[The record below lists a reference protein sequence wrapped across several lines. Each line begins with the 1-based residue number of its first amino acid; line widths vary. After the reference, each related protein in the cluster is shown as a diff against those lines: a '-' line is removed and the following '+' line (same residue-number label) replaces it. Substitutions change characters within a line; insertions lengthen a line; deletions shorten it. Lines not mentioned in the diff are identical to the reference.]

1 MPGKNNNSKKVSNT
15 TKQEVLKFTDAD
27 KKRIKEDL
35 IVEIEADIKD
45 DLVKKVSDDV
55 FSLYTLSEKDR
66 IKNELTNEIK
76 EDVKKRVVKEEALL
90 SRRKSL
96 KIFRM
101 SIYIIVLLA
110 AVGYGI
116 YRLYKTD
123 NLILLNK
130 DYVPTKETTT
140 NKTEETTSVKTKTF
154 NELKEQYSYLMERI
168 YVSDIN
174 VLLDSK
180 TVAEL
185 DPSQKLNIAYHA
197 LNASDITHD
206 GKFYS
211 VSNETLQN
219 AFENLFG
226 TNAQYVVTDFVANGI
241 NYTYLNRQDSYIAI
255 SETADNIK
263 YIQSEIVDIKEED
276 ETITIKEV
284 VGYVKDGNLYA
295 INNLDTPIVTGY
307 SSSVLDY
314 KDSLTTVEYTFNKVN
329 GSYKLFKIS
338 AK

>member
-1 MPGKNNNSKKVSNT
+1 MPGKNNNKKASNN
-15 TKQEVLKFTDAD
+15 KEEFRFTDAD

-35 IVEIEADIKD
+35 IVEIEADIKE

-76 EDVKKRVVKEEALL
+76 EDVKKRVIKDEALL
-90 SRRKSL
+90 SRKKSL

-101 SIYIIVLLA
+101 SVYIIVLLVA
-110 AVGYGI
+110 IGYGI

-123 NLILLNK
+123 SLMLLNK
-130 DYVPTKETTT
+130 DYVPTTKETTT
-140 NKTEETTSVKTKTF
+140 NIPETTTVRAKTLT
-154 NELKEQYSYLMERI
+154 ELKEKYAYLMDRV

-174 VLLDSK
+174 ILLGNK

-185 DPSQKLNIAYHA
+185 EPAQRLTIAYNA
-197 LNASDITHD
+197 LNASDITRD

-211 VSNETLQN
+211 VSNETLKN
-219 AFENLFG
+219 TYESLFG
-226 TNAQYVVTDFVANGI
+226 TNASYVTGDFSVNNI
-241 NYTYLNRQDSYIAI
+241 NYTYLNRQDSFIAI
-255 SETADNIK
+255 SEEEDSNK
-263 YIQSEIVDIKEED
+263 YIQSEIIGIEED
-276 ETITIKEV
+276 DDYVTIKEV
-284 VGYVKDGNLYA
+284 VGYVKDNQLYA
-295 INNLDTPIVTGY
+295 LNSLDTPIVTGY

-314 KDSLTTVEYTFNKVN
+314 KDSLTTVEYTFNRIN
-329 GSYKLFKIS
+329 GSYKLFRIS